1 MHEITYVFKK
11 GRKKN
16 YLNKTIE
23 AKEFYYGLPLF
34 EKSRDIQIIEFE
46 IIEETDKRVIKKIE
60 RAMSKFLSLPF
71 YFSQILTSENFKI
84 LKNSKNIILTNESVA
99 CSLLPYLIYLR
110 IFKKRNILIFVMGLY
125 SKKLNYKKL
134 KSLHYLVIK
143 LIVYSANKVF
153 FLGKGELNMAKSNNK
168 NEDKFVYF
176 PFSIDTGF
184 WHTDNLDLENNKN
197 EIIFVGNDSNR
208 NVEILKEL
216 PKFLPNLKFKYIT
229 NLRELLELEIEN
241 VEIIK
246 GDWGKKYLSDTELLE
261 YYKSSKICII
271 PLIEGN
277 QPSGQSV
284 ALQAMSLGIPVI
296 ISDTNGFWDKD
307 EFFDNFNISFANQ
320 NNIQGWVNKVN
331 DLINNKNL
339 LMTISVNAQKTV
351 IEKFN
356 LKAFYNKL
364 NGFLE

>member
-34 EKSRDIQIIEFE
+34 EESRDIQIIEFE
-46 IIEETDKRVIKKIE
+46 IKKDNDKRVLKKIE
-60 RAMSKFLSLPF
+60 RAMSKLLSLPF

-110 IFKKRNILIFVMGLY
+110 IFKKRNILIFAMGLY
-125 SKKLNYKKL
+125 SKKLNYKIL

-153 FLGKGELNMAKSNNK
+153 FLGKGELNVARSINK
-168 NEDKFVYF
+168 NEDKFIYF
-176 PFSIDTGF
+176 PFSIDTEF
-184 WHTDNLDLENNKN
+184 WHTDNLDLKNNNN

-208 NVEILKEL
+208 SVEILKEL

-229 NLRELLELEIEN
+229 NLRKLLDLEIEN

-246 GDWGKKYLSDTELLE
+246 GDWGKKYLSDIELLE
-261 YYKSSKICII
+261 HYKSSKICII
-271 PLIEGN
+271 PVSEGN

-284 ALQAMSLGIPVI
+284 ALQAMSLGIPVV
-296 ISDTNGFWDKD
+296 ISDTNGFWDRD
-307 EFFDNFNISFANQ
+307 EFYDNHNILFVNK
-320 NNIQGWVNKVN
+320 NNIQGWVNKIN
-331 DLINNKNL
+331 DLINNNNL
-339 LMTISVNAQKTV
+339 LTTVSVNAQKTV
-351 IEKFN
+351 IERFN
-356 LKAFYNKL
+356 LKVFYNKL
-364 NGFLE
+364 NDYLE